1 MEAKMDIF
9 VEQIVKKPADGKVW
23 TVRII
28 IGLAMGV
35 LTAVSLFVTLFIM
48 PILGLAM
55 MFGVFW
61 GGFRLI
67 TNSDCEYEYIVT
79 NGEIDVDKIIAQR
92 KRVRLITAK
101 APAFE
106 AFGEYTDNTPDTDSD
121 VTVVNAVGVNES
133 AAETKTYYADFKHAS
148 AGNVRLIFSPEERV
162 VEAITPFLSS
172 QLKYNMKK
180 NNNG

>member
-1 MEAKMDIF
+1 MDIF

-23 TVRII
+23 TIRII

-35 LTAVSLFVTLFIM
+35 FTAVSIFITLFIF
-48 PILGLAM
+48 PILGVAAL
-55 MFGVFW
+55 FGVFW

-101 APAFE
+101 APSFE
-106 AFGEYTDNTPDTDSD
+106 AFGEYTDKTPDTEDG
-121 VTVVNAVGVNES
+121 VTVVNAVGINES
-133 AAETKTYYADFKHAS
+133 PAETKTYYADFKHAS

-162 VEAITPFLSS
+162 VEAIIPFLSS
-172 QLKYNMKK
+172 QLKYNIRKK
-180 NNNG
+180 NNG

>member
-1 MEAKMDIF
+1 MDIF
-9 VEQIVKKPADGKVW
+9 VEQIVKKPTDGKVW
-23 TVRII
+23 TIRVL
-28 IGLAMGV
+28 IGLAMGI
-35 LTAVSLFVTLFIM
+35 LLALSLFVLFII
-48 PILGLAM
+48 PIVGLAM
-55 MFGVFW
+55 AFGVFW

-101 APAFE
+101 APTFE
-106 AFGEYTDNTPDTDSD
+106 AFGEYTDNTPDTSAD
-121 VTVVNAVGVNES
+121 VTIVNAVGVNES
-133 AAETKTYYADFKHAS
+133 SAETKTYYADFKHAS

-162 VEAITPFLSS
+162 VDAITPFLSS
-172 QLKYNMKK
+172 QLKYNMRK

>member
-1 MEAKMDIF
+1 MDIF
-9 VEQIVKKPADGKVW
+9 VEQIVKKPATGKVW
-23 TVRII
+23 TVRVL
-28 IGLAMGV
+28 IGLGMGA
-35 LTAVSLFVTLFIM
+35 LAAVSVFIFFFVF
-48 PILGLAM
+48 PILGAALL
-55 MFGVFW
+55 FGVVW

-101 APAFE
+101 ASTFE
-106 AFGEYTDNTPDTDSD
+106 AFGEYTDSTPDADSD
-121 VTVVNAVGVNES
+121 VTVVNAVGVNEAS
-133 AAETKTYYADFKHAS
+133 AETKNYYADFKHAS

-162 VEAITPFLSS
+162 VEAISPFLSS

-180 NNNG
+180 NSNQLT

>member
-1 MEAKMDIF
+1 MDIF

-23 TVRII
+23 TIRIL

-35 LTAVSLFVTLFIM
+35 LLAVSLFVLFII

-55 MFGVFW
+55 AFGIFW

-101 APAFE
+101 APTFE
-106 AFGEYTDNTPDTDSD
+106 AFGEYTDNTPDTSED

-133 AAETKTYYADFKHAS
+133 SAETKTYYADFKHAS

>member
-1 MEAKMDIF
+1 MDIC
-9 VEQIVKKPADGKVW
+9 VEQIVKKPTDGKVW
-23 TVRII
+23 TIRIL

-35 LTAVSLFVTLFIM
+35 LLALSLFVFFII
-48 PILGLAM
+48 PIIGLAM
-55 MFGVFW
+55 AFGIFW

-101 APAFE
+101 APTFE

-133 AAETKTYYADFKHAS
+133 SAETKTYYADFKHAS

>member
-1 MEAKMDIF
+1 MEEKMDIF

-23 TVRII
+23 TIRIL

-35 LTAVSLFVTLFIM
+35 LLAVSLFVLFII

-55 MFGVFW
+55 AFGIFW

-101 APAFE
+101 APTFE

-121 VTVVNAVGVNES
+121 VTVVNAVGINES
-133 AAETKTYYADFKHAS
+133 SAETKTYYADFKHAS

>member
-1 MEAKMDIF
+1 MDIF

-23 TVRII
+23 TIRIL

-35 LTAVSLFVTLFIM
+35 LLALSLFVLFII

-55 MFGVFW
+55 GFGIIW

-101 APAFE
+101 APTFE
-106 AFGEYTDNTPDTDSD
+106 AFGEYTADTPDTDSD
-121 VTVVNAVGVNES
+121 VTVVNAVGMNES
-133 AAETKTYYADFKHAS
+133 SAETKTYYADFRHAS
-148 AGNVRLIFSPEERV
+148 AGNVRLLFSPEERV
-162 VEAITPFLSS
+162 VEAIKPFLSS

>member
-1 MEAKMDIF
+1 MDIF
-9 VEQIVKKPADGKVW
+9 VEQIVKKPVDGKVW
-23 TVRII
+23 TIRIL

-35 LTAVSLFVTLFIM
+35 LLALSLFVLFII
-48 PILGLAM
+48 PIVGLAM
-55 MFGVFW
+55 AFGVFC

-101 APAFE
+101 APTFE

-121 VTVVNAVGVNES
+121 VTVVNAVGMNES
-133 AAETKTYYADFKHAS
+133 SAETKTYYADFKHAS

>member
-1 MEAKMDIF
+1 MDIF
-9 VEQIVKKPADGKVW
+9 VEQIVKRPADGKIW
-23 TVRII
+23 TVRIL

-35 LTAVSLFVTLFIM
+35 LTALSLFVTLFVI
-48 PILGLAM
+48 PIIGVAM
-55 MFGVFW
+55 LFGVFW

-101 APAFE
+101 ASTFE
-106 AFGEYTDNTPDTDSD
+106 AFGEYTADTPDASEDF
-121 VTVVNAVGVNES
+121 TVVNAVGVNES
-133 AAETKTYYADFKHAS
+133 EAEAKTYYADFKHAT

-162 VEAITPFLSS
+162 VEAIKPFLSS

-180 NNNG
+180 NNIA

>member
-1 MEAKMDIF
+1 MDIF

-23 TVRII
+23 TIRIL

-35 LTAVSLFVTLFIM
+35 LLAVSLFVLFII

-55 MFGVFW
+55 AFGVFW

-101 APAFE
+101 APTFE
-106 AFGEYTDNTPDTDSD
+106 AFGEYTDKTPDTDSD

-133 AAETKTYYADFKHAS
+133 SAETKTYYADFKHAS

>member
-1 MEAKMDIF
+1 MEEKMDIF

-23 TVRII
+23 TIRIL

-35 LTAVSLFVTLFIM
+35 LLAVSLFVLFII

-55 MFGVFW
+55 AFGIFW

-101 APAFE
+101 APTFE

-133 AAETKTYYADFKHAS
+133 SAETKTYYADFKHAS

>member
-1 MEAKMDIF
+1 MDIF
-9 VEQIVKKPADGKVW
+9 VEQIVKKPTDGKVW
-23 TVRII
+23 TVRIL

-35 LTAVSLFVTLFIM
+35 LLALSAIVLFVI

-55 MFGVFW
+55 AFGVIW

-101 APAFE
+101 APTFE
-106 AFGEYTDNTPDTDSD
+106 AFGEYTANTPDTSAD
-121 VTVVNAVGVNES
+121 VTVVNAVGENES
-133 AAETKTYYADFKHAS
+133 SAETKTYYADFKHAS
-148 AGNVRLIFSPEERV
+148 AGNVRLLFSPEERV
-162 VEAITPFLSS
+162 VEAIKPFLSS

>member
-1 MEAKMDIF
+1 MDIF
-9 VEQIVKKPADGKVW
+9 VEQIVKKPTDGKVW
-23 TVRII
+23 TVRIL

-35 LTAVSLFVTLFIM
+35 LLALSAIVLFVI
-48 PILGLAM
+48 PIIGLVMA
-55 MFGVFW
+55 FGVIW

-101 APAFE
+101 APTFE
-106 AFGEYTDNTPDTDSD
+106 AFGEYTDNTPDTNSD
-121 VTVVNAVGVNES
+121 VTVVNAVGMNES
-133 AAETKTYYADFKHAS
+133 SAETKTYYADFKHAS

-162 VEAITPFLSS
+162 VEAIKPFLSS